1 VYLEFELNFNLNVYL
16 PWSFQQVYVC
26 LKAIKEGLINRYRPF
41 IDINGC
47 YLKGLY
53 RGILLS
59 TRVGCH

>member
-1 VYLEFELNFNLNVYL
+1 VYLKFELNFNLNVYL

-47 YLKGLY
+47 YLKGL
-53 RGILLS
+53 
-59 TRVGCH
+59 